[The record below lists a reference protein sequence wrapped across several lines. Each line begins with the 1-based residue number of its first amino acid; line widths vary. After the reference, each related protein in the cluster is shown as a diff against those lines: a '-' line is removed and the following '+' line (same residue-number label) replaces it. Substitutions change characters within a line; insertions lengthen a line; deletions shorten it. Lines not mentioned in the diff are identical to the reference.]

1 MRAGVTH
8 LPGQQVRRA
17 VLVGLRASPEA
28 SRVVSPPGFALLLQ
42 TCDCDTTAH
51 YCANK
56 DSQVL
61 ANKDSVRSLAVPLAS
76 IQDFKSDSKF
86 NKDASAQLGLFLWEV
101 TEVK

>member
-61 ANKDSVRSLAVPLAS
+61 ANKDSVRSLRVLLV
-76 IQDFKSDSKF
+76 FKISSAPKF
-86 NKDASAQLGLFLWEV
+86 NKDAERAAGFIAL
-101 TEVK
+101 